1 MTRFIFITGGVV
13 SSLGKGIVAASMGAL
28 LQAHGYQVRIRKM
41 DPYLNVD
48 PGTMSPLQH
57 GEVFVT
63 EDGAETDLD
72 LGHYE
77 RFTGVNATRD
87 DAITAGSIYQTV
99 IAQER
104 AGDYLGATVQVIP
117 HITDEI
123 KRRIQHNTQDE
134 DFVIVETGGT
144 VGDIE
149 SLPFLEAM
157 RQLYMERGA
166 REIMF
171 VHVTLLP
178 WIDAAQELK
187 TKPTQHSVR
196 ELLGLGI
203 SPHMLV
209 CRTEH
214 DLDTSIKNKI
224 SLFCN
229 VPSHMIITAPN
240 VANINTVPLRYHVEG
255 MDEAVLRHFGIDYL
269 PPNLNRWHNI
279 QQDLLRCQQTHC
291 KVKIGI
297 VGKYVSLP
305 DSYKSLTQALHHAAL
320 KNHQHLEIAWINSEQ
335 DADPLQQQ
343 LNECDGVLVP
353 GGFGAR
359 GIPGKLQAIRYA
371 REHQVPFLGICLG
384 MQLAVIDVIRSAG
397 CMSAGSS
404 EFGACEPAVVDILPN
419 AGDSMGATMR
429 LGNRSAQLRDNSLIS
444 KIYDGNEIQERH
456 RHRYEVIVTPRIRS
470 MLDKQKCEI
479 SAVSTQEQ
487 LPEAM
492 ESLVHPWFV
501 GVQFHPEYKSRCWQ
515 PHPVFVSFLAA
526 CMAPEKHT

>member
-1 MTRFIFITGGVV
+1 MTRFIFVTGGVV
-13 SSLGKGIVAASMGAL
+13 SSLGKGIVSASLGAL
-28 LQAHGYQVRIRKM
+28 LQAHGFRVRIRKM

-48 PGTMSPLQH
+48 PGTMSPMQH

-63 EDGAETDLD
+63 QDGAETDLD

-77 RFTGVNATRD
+77 RFTGVEANAD
-87 DAITAGSIYQTV
+87 DAITSGKIYQTV

-104 AGDYLGATVQVIP
+104 AGAYLGATVQVIP

-123 KRRIQHNTQDE
+123 QRRIQHNTQDE

-149 SLPFLEAM
+149 SLPFLEAI
-157 RQLYMERGA
+157 RQLQVSLP
-166 REIMF
+166 REQVMF

-178 WIDAAQELK
+178 YVSAAHELK

-203 SPHMLV
+203 TPHMLV

-214 DLDTSIKNKI
+214 ALSDDVKRKI

-229 VPSHMIITAPN
+229 VPPDSVITAPD
-240 VANINTVPLRYHVEG
+240 VKYINTVPLVYHEQG
-255 MDEAVLRHFGIDYL
+255 MDRAVLGHFGIDYL
-269 PPNLNRWHNI
+269 PPNLDRWQGI
-279 QQDLLRCQQTHC
+279 LQDYLTCEQTTNN
-291 KVKIGI
+291 VIIGI

-305 DSYKSLTQALHHAAL
+305 DSYKSLTEALHHAAL
-320 KNHQHLEIAWINSEQ
+320 KNHQHLEIEWINSEN
-335 DADPLQQQ
+335 DPDHLQRQ
-343 LNECDGVLVP
+343 LDKCQGVLVP

-359 GIPGKLQAIRYA
+359 GIQGKLQAIRYA
-371 REHQVPFLGICLG
+371 RVNHVPFLGICLG

-404 EFGACEPAVVDILPN
+404 EFGVCEPAVVDILPN
-419 AGDSMGATMR
+419 DSQDMGATMR
-429 LGNRSAQLRDNSLIS
+429 LGNRAALVSANSLVH
-444 KIYDGNEIQERH
+444 KIYNQMEIQERH
-456 RHRYEVIVTPRIRS
+456 RHRYEVIATPRIKE
-470 MLDKQKCEI
+470 MFLKKHMAI
-479 SAVSTQEQ
+479 SALSLQEQ

-492 ESLVHPWFV
+492 ESLDHPWFV

-515 PHPVFVSFLAA
+515 PHPLFVSFLAA
-526 CMAPEKHT
+526 CNPIEKYQ